1 MAVDTLRLYN
11 KYRPSRFDDVV
22 GQSHVKQVL
31 HGIVKKAHYDRYREY
46 IFHSV
51 VGGVSKTTFAKIFA
65 NAIVCQHS
73 TEDGEPCLECSDCKR
88 FLDGNHPDVI
98 ELNGADYNTVE
109 SIRKVKDIADQ
120 YPINPNGYRVIIIDE
135 FQRLS
140 SAAQSEFLSMLEFG
154 RNRTVFIFTTTEI
167 GSVLQPIRTRCF
179 EFEVYSLTV
188 SEVVSYLRFVCES
201 EGYQFDESVLNKI
214 AVYSNGS
221 MREAVKSLSVVY
233 ETYGSVCQFN
243 MPVRYLD
250 ILNLFV
256 YGLLGKFEDID
267 RTLLTMRD
275 FDVYLDVSRVLM
287 DLSLW
292 GVSNPRFLEVEDIK
306 SVWNFLENDVARIVR
321 EFLILKPS
329 TLDDLRLFLFSLFKS
344 GVKSGGVSVG
354 LKNAG
359 RTFRDSGVKK
369 ESVSIGSNLLANGFT
384 KV

>member
-1 MAVDTLRLYN
+1 MAIDTLRLYN
-11 KYRPSRFDDVV
+11 KYRPSKFDDVV

-46 IFHSV
+46 IFYSV

-65 NAIVCQHS
+65 NAIVCTNSVQS
-73 TEDGEPCLECSDCKR
+73 GEPCLECADCKR
-88 FLDGNHPDVI
+88 FLEGSHPDII
-98 ELNGADYNTVE
+98 ELNGADYNTVD

-179 EFEVYSLTV
+179 EFEVYSLTI
-188 SEVVSYLRFVCES
+188 SEIVSYLKFVCDS
-201 EGYQFDESVLNKI
+201 EGYEYDESVLNKI

-233 ETYGSVCQFN
+233 ETFGKVSQFN

-256 YGLLGKFEDID
+256 SGLLGKFEDID
-267 RTLLTMRD
+267 RILLTMRD
-275 FDVYLDVSRVLM
+275 FNVYVDVSRVLM

-292 GVSNPRFLEVEDIK
+292 GVSDPRFLEPDDIR
-306 SVWNFLENDVARIVR
+306 SVWNFLENDVSRIVR
-321 EFLILKPS
+321 EFLVLKPAS
-329 TLDDLRLFLFSLFKS
+329 IDDLRLFLFSLFKS
-344 GVKSGGVSVG
+344 GVKTGGVSVG
-354 LKNAG
+354 LKSPG
-359 RTFRDSGVKK
+359 RTFRDSVVKK
-369 ESVSIGSNLLANGFT
+369 DPVSEGNSLLSNGFV
-384 KV
+384 KI